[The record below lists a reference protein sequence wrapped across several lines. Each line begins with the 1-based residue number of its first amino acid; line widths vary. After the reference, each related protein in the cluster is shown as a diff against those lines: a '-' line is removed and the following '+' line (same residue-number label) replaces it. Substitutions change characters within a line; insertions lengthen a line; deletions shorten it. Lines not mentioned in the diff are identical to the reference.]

1 MDYVF
6 NMASPASPPEYLR
19 LGIETLRVGSVGVEN
34 TLQIAARY
42 GAGYLHASTS
52 ECYGDP
58 LEHPQ
63 TESYWGNVNPVGP
76 RSVYDEAKR
85 FGEAMVMAYHR
96 SRGVNTHLV
105 RIFNTYGPRLHPGD
119 GRVISNF
126 MMQALR
132 GEPLTI
138 YGDGSQ
144 TRSFCYVDDLIE
156 GIMRLSRSEEHLPV
170 NLGNPEELTILECA
184 QAVLDT
190 TGSKS
195 ELCFRQ
201 LAGGRSHAPPP
212 RHYEGAHSAGLGAA
226 GGAWGR
232 VEEVTRIF
240 QEQSNTGCRYEAAL
254 ARLLIGLGAKEVAE
268 NISLLRREIILIAR
282 GVEHGRALVERHG
295 TQILKGALDYFLTI
309 GRKGDKLAP
318 GVAKLHLLLRRHAF
332 NHLGA
337 RQAALALSFWH
348 LVEIVQ
354 LLDQPLLRYGR
365 QAIET
370 GIVVKEPLLILQR
383 KALVLI
389 EPGA

>member
-1 MDYVF
+1 MRVLVTGAAGFLGSHLSDRLLGENHTVIGVDNLSTGIAENIAHLAGHPRFRFEEQDICTSFDPGPVDYVF
-6 NMASPASPPEYLR
+6 NLASPASPPEYLR

-58 LEHPQ
+58 LVHPQ
-63 TESYWGNVNPVGP
+63 PESYWGNVNPVGP

-156 GIMRLSRSEEHLPV
+156 GIVRLSRSEEHLPV

-184 QAVLDT
+184 QAVLKA

-195 ELCFRQ
+195 ELSFVS
-201 LAGGRSHAPPP
+201 LPVDDP
-212 RHYEGAHSAGLGAA
+212 
-226 GGAWGR
+226 
-232 VEEVTRIF
+232 TRRRPDI
-240 QEQSNTGCRYEAAL
+240 TK
-254 ARLLIGLGAKEVAE
+254 AR
-268 NISLLRREIILIAR
+268 
-282 GVEHGRALVERHG
+282 
-295 TQILKGALDYFLTI
+295 T
-309 GRKGDKLAP
+309 
-318 GVAKLHLLLRRHAF
+318 
-332 NHLGA
+332 
-337 RQAALALSFWH
+337 
-348 LVEIVQ
+348 
-354 LLDQPLLRYGR
+354 LLDWEPRVGLREGLSKSLEFFKSRMTAGEDVADSRY
-365 QAIET
+365 T
-370 GIVVKEPLLILQR
+370 GS
-383 KALVLI
+383 
-389 EPGA
+389 